1 MGLCCSGISS
11 LLWWKDCIY
20 ICSYGNRRVGL
31 SIYLISVIVLLVLP
45 YSSLHLSIC
54 CAYAGRGSLFLMY
67 RMCLWNLDLRLRL
80 VCPT

>member
-11 LLWWKDCIY
+11 LWWKDCIY
-20 ICSYGNRRVGL
+20 FCSYRNRRVGL
-31 SIYLISVIVLLVLP
+31 SIYLISVVLLILS
-45 YSSLHLSIC
+45 YSSLHLDIC
-54 CAYAGRGSLFLMY
+54 SAYAGHGSLFLMY